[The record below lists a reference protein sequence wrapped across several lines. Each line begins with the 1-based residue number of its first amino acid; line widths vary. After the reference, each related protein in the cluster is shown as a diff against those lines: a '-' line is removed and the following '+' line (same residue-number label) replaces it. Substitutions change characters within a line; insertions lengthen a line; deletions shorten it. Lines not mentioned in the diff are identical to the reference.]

1 MRGATL
7 VATKQS
13 MRISIDTSRL
23 YGLLRRLTPSR
34 NDVFMLFNTYR
45 IKIVGY
51 YGNNV
56 PNFSSINYSYSDV
69 FRADICNKVL
79 TKY

>member
-1 MRGATL
+1 TISWGYIRLRGATL

-34 NDVFMLFNTYR
+34 NDVFMLFYTYR
-45 IKIVGY
+45 IKIVGCY
-51 YGNNV
+51 
-56 PNFSSINYSYSDV
+56 D
-69 FRADICNKVL
+69 K
-79 TKY
+79 